1 MGEREYLFIGF
12 VEKKNKKKKKRRE
25 ELFRI
30 KKKQ

>member
-12 VEKKNKKKKKRRE
+12 VEKKNKKKKKRIE